1 MMIFPFRRLAIGLF
15 FFLTATHC
23 LEPAV
28 SYAAEVPKRII
39 SLAPNITEILFALGL
54 GDRIAGV
61 TSFCDYP
68 AEALKKPKIGGM
80 SNPSLEAIVSL
91 NPDVVIVTTDGNPQQ
106 VEERLRTMHIRTY
119 IFRAKRISELPGG
132 IRDLGKAL
140 GVTEKAR
147 TLADDV
153 QLAISGHSLGQPR
166 GAHKK
171 VLFILW
177 PDPLIVAGPGSIAD
191 DAIHIL
197 GATNIAAGAESAYPK
212 YSIEEILYQ
221 APDVVFIGKGKG
233 MESVSRGI
241 LNRLKSVPAVEN
253 GKVFYVGDYLY
264 RLGPRTVKGIRELEG
279 YLRDTP

>member
-1 MMIFPFRRLAIGLF
+1 MGFSLRSFALGLL
-15 FFLTATHC
+15 FLLSTAHC
-23 LEPAV
+23 SAAAV
-28 SYAAEVPKRII
+28 SYAEDAPKRII

-54 GDRIAGV
+54 GDRIVGV

-68 AEALKKPKIGGM
+68 AEAARKARIGGM

-91 NPDVVIVTTDGNPQQ
+91 KPDVVVVTTDGNPKE
-106 VEERLRTMHIRTY
+106 VEERLRAMHIKTY
-119 IFRAKRISELPGG
+119 VFRARRISELPEG
-132 IRDLGKAL
+132 ILDLGKAL
-140 GVTEKAR
+140 GVREKAAAFASDVESEITQFTRRQSGR
-147 TLADDV
+147 T
-153 QLAISGHSLGQPR
+153 
-166 GAHKK
+166 HKK

-197 GATNIAAGAESAYPK
+197 GAENIAFRARSAYPK

-221 APDVVFIGKGKG
+221 DPDVVFIGKGKG

-241 LNRLKSVPAVEN
+241 LSRLKSVPAVRN
-253 GKVFYVGDYLY
+253 RRVFYVGAYLY
-264 RLGPRTVKGIRELEG
+264 RLGPRTVTGIRELEG

>member
-1 MMIFPFRRLAIGLF
+1 MGFSMRNLAVGLLF
-15 FFLTATHC
+15 FLFTIACSGFTVLH
-23 LEPAV
+23 
-28 SYAAEVPKRII
+28 AEEAPKRII

-54 GDRIAGV
+54 GDRIVGV

-68 AEALKKPKIGGM
+68 AEARKKARIGGM

-91 NPDVVIVTTDGNPQQ
+91 KPDVVVVTTDGNPQQ
-106 VEERLRTMHIRTY
+106 VEERLRAMGIKTY
-119 IFRAKRISELPGG
+119 VFRARRISELPEG

-140 GVTEKAR
+140 GVRDKAD
-147 TLADDV
+147 AFAGDV
-153 QLAISGHSLGQPR
+153 ESDIRQFTPGQPGR
-166 GAHKK
+166 ARKK

-197 GATNIAAGAESAYPK
+197 GAENIALGARSAYPK

-241 LNRLKSVPAVEN
+241 LTRLMSVPAVKN
-253 GKVFYVGDYLY
+253 GKVYYVGDYLY
-264 RLGPRTVKGIRELEG
+264 RLGPRTVKGIRELKG